1 MRSVV
6 QPDPAVMDLVTQVR
20 GPVYAAAE
28 GFAHDLHLDV
38 LDHQYQR
45 LGLRRYRRVWLA
57 SLKGCSTPVGAVV
70 AYRGP
75 LGFNFSFLENRC
87 DLLMRPGLAP
97 VDEEAVLLHLLQAA
111 SSVYDDFQPGY
122 IPVVVDATYAPTLMA
137 HGARQIR
144 TYAQSIWLRAGFHAW
159 YDHVEALYARV
170 RASKKMQR
178 LGLAVPRLN
187 PEPSSRPVTAG
198 DMSIRTPA
206 LQAADD
212 HDVL

>member
-1 MRSVV
+1 M
-6 QPDPAVMDLVTQVR
+6 
-20 GPVYAAAE
+20 YAAAE

-57 SLKGCSTPVGAVV
+57 RVKGFSTPVGAVV

-87 DLLMRPGLAP
+87 DLLIRPGLAP
-97 VDEEAVLLHLLQAA
+97 DDEQAVMLHLLHAA

-122 IPVVVDATYAPTLMA
+122 IPVVVDDARASSLME

-144 TYAQSIWLRAGFHAW
+144 TYAQSIWLRSGFRAW
-159 YDHVEALYARV
+159 YDHVESLYARV
-170 RASKKMQR
+170 LASKKMQR

-187 PEPSSRPVTAG
+187 PEPSSTELTTEGMPSSTPV
-198 DMSIRTPA
+198 
-206 LQAADD
+206 LQVADD
-212 HDVL
+212 HDDL